1 MYLLLEIPLFIL
13 IILYSYLE
21 AFVKLFIPAKR
32 KLVTGEIVLITG
44 AGHGLGRATAYE
56 FAKHRSIVV
65 LWDINKAGI
74 EETAA
79 ECGRLGATAYPFV
92 VDCSKKEEIYC
103 AAEKVKRQ
111 IGDVSILMNNAGVI
125 TTTDLLSTEDHDIEK
140 IFEVNIL
147 AHYWTSKAFLPAMM
161 ENSHGHIITV
171 ASAVGHIVAPFI
183 VPYCSSKFA
192 AVGLHR
198 ALTMELSALKKNGVQ
213 TSCVCPMFI
222 NSDFVKNP
230 SSRCRLQRKSSEQV
244 VHSSSFFDDS
254 PEIPLG
260 GAYHA
265 KCLTGLGSAAGKG
278 MRLMPPL
285 EPEQVAKQV
294 MEGILTN
301 QSMIFIPPFLKFSVM
316 LDRFLPAR
324 AIPALW
330 KLNDIKFDV
339 VVAYKDKEK

>member
-230 SSRCRLQRKSSEQV
+230 SSR
-244 VHSSSFFDDS
+244 
-254 PEIPLG
+254 
-260 GAYHA
+260 
-265 KCLTGLGSAAGKG
+265 
-278 MRLMPPL
+278 LMPPL